1 MAYDENIRI
10 IAEELERVKNRPT
23 GDKLPDVETTDEGK
37 VLTVNSLGEWDAED
51 LPDQLPEVE
60 STDEGKVLTVNSS
73 GEWAAADPSSS
84 YDLDYSTT
92 EKDTGK
98 KWIDESPIYQK
109 TYVVTPEDVI
119 FSSYT
124 SIPHGISNLGKIIGY
139 NGFIKYSSDYRTFPS
154 VSNNTSYDAGMSDYS
169 LRNFGISFG
178 SSTLS
183 GIENL
188 TFTVEY
194 TKTTTS
200 KKKGAK

>member
-10 IAEELERVKNRPT
+10 IAEELERLKNRPT

-37 VLTVNSLGEWDAED
+37 VLTVNSSGKWAAED

-98 KWIDESPIYQK
+98 KWIDGKHIYSKITTGLSLTMPSSQSSFLD
-109 TYVVTPEDVI
+109 TGISVPDNTGTITNCFGVDENGQYYPMCCAIISQSNTFGI
-119 FSSYT
+119 YFSTFSSR
-124 SIPHGISNLGKIIGY
+124 SI
-139 NGFIKYSSDYRTFPS
+139 
-154 VSNNTSYDAGMSDYS
+154 
-169 LRNFGISFG
+169 
-178 SSTLS
+178 STVY
-183 GIENL
+183 
-188 TFTVEY
+188 VEY
-194 TKTTTS
+194 TKTSTT